1 MSCHL
6 PLFALP
12 NLILYPDAMIPLH
25 LFEPRYLQ
33 LMTDLLADDKRELLV
48 GTLLPGWEEDYF
60 DAPPIAEVAGVG
72 ELVQHQQDEKG
83 NFNIVLR
90 GKARAMVINE
100 KPSGKPYR
108 VVEVEQRPEI
118 PVSASDA
125 SARHAELLH
134 AVMSLAGA
142 TPQGSESQTLN
153 YLTDILLVHLPI
165 DMERKLA
172 VFCELHPLER
182 ATKVLAEFERQQV
195 IGRSFP
201 TAGVEPEDP
210 QWN

>member
-1 MSCHL
+1 MSSRL

-12 NLILYPDAMIPLH
+12 NLMLYPEAVIPLH

-33 LMTDLLADDKRELLV
+33 LMQDLLANGKHDLLI

-60 DAPPIAEVAGVG
+60 HAPPIAKVAGVG
-72 ELVQHQQDEKG
+72 EVMQSQRDEQG
-83 NFNIVLR
+83 NYNIVLR
-90 GKARAMVINE
+90 GKYRAVVIDE

-108 VVEVEQRPEI
+108 VIEVEEHPEI
-118 PVSASDA
+118 PITGSEASLA
-125 SARHAELLH
+125 HAQLLH
-134 AVMSLAGA
+134 AITSLAGA
-142 TPQGSESQTLN
+142 TPEGADAQTLN

-165 DMERKLA
+165 EMDRKLK
-172 VFCELHPLER
+172 VFCELHPIKR
-182 ATKVLAEFERQQV
+182 ATKVLKEFKKQQA

-201 TAGVEPEDP
+201 SSSTEPEDP